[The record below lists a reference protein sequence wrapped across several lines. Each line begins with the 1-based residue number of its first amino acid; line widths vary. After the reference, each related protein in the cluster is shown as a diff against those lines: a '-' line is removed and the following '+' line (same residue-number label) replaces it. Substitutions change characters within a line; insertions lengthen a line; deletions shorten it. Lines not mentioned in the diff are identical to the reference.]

1 MDEMKNKLRQD
12 LAPVLKDFL
21 LGVKLFMFAAAQEEG
36 EVYAGNLVIDVI
48 QEELEK
54 LRFTEATACAE

>member
-1 MDEMKNKLRQD
+1 MDEKKNKLRQD
-12 LAPVLKDFL
+12 LAPFLKDFS
-21 LGVKLFMFAAAQEEG
+21 LGVKLIMFATAQEAG
-36 EVYAGNLVIDVI
+36 EVYAGNLVVDVI

>member
-1 MDEMKNKLRQD
+1 MDEKKNKLRED

-21 LGVKLFMFAAAQEEG
+21 LGVKLIMFATAQEEG

-48 QEELEK
+48 EEELEK
-54 LRFTEATACAE
+54 LRFTEATAGAE